1 MPIPNLDD
9 AITILKTFNVET
21 SPVTLLQQAASTVMA
36 NDIRPVDIMKAI
48 QILNV
53 SEDEDDEDDAQEY
66 IDQAIQDLES
76 IKAER
81 QGSS

>member
-1 MPIPNLDD
+1 MPIPDLDD
-9 AITILKTFNVET
+9 AITILKNFNVET

-36 NDIRPVDIMKAI
+36 NNIRPADIMRAI

-66 IDQAIQDLES
+66 INQAIQDLER
-76 IKAER
+76 IQTER
-81 QGSS
+81 QGSN

>member
-1 MPIPNLDD
+1 MPIPDLDD

-21 SPVTLLQQAASTVMA
+21 SPINLLQQAASIVMA
-36 NDIRPVDIMKAI
+36 NDIRPVDIMRAI
-48 QILNV
+48 KILNV

-66 IDQAIQDLES
+66 IDQAIQDLER
-76 IKAER
+76 IKMER